1 MGKLFTYVEKMG
13 ISFEV
18 IFKLKNHYTNT
29 VTPSNLPPSCSSLLV
44 STTTHEFKQR

>member
-1 MGKLFTYVEKMG
+1 MGKLYTYVEKMG

-18 IFKLKNHYTNT
+18 IFKLKNHYT